1 MVEAEWVDVLEYS
14 LLSLGIE
21 CTTATRQNI
30 LQMDWSTWLIFQV
43 IEMEIVLREIVLYLG
58 NFVRAEGCMIKT
70 DSWQMDLNNPKV
82 HIPPEVVTW

>member
-21 CTTATRQNI
+21 CTMAIGQNI
-30 LQMDWSTWLIFQV
+30 LQTDWSTWLIFQV
-43 IEMEIVLREIVLYLG
+43 IEMEIVLREIVLSLG

-70 DSWQMDLNNPKV
+70 ESWQMDLNNPKV
-82 HIPPEVVTW
+82 YIPPEVVTG